1 MTTIIQAASLNKPVY
16 QGIHGNLSVAYSE
29 NDLKAV
35 AVGTQIDILSMP
47 TGARIPTVSIVST
60 SGLGAGVTMDILL
73 DGVAVLSD
81 VDVSAPISH
90 SKGLSPAP
98 LAKQTTMS
106 IVLNG
111 AVATGD
117 LTISP
122 LYTCEGSL

>member
-35 AVGTQIDILSMP
+35 AAGTQIDILSMP
-47 TGARIPTVSIVST
+47 TGARIPSVSIVST
-60 SGLGAGVTMDILL
+60 SGLGAGVTIDILF
-73 DGVAVLSD
+73 DGSAVLSD
-81 VDVSAPISH
+81 VDVSEPFSH
-90 SKGLSPAP
+90 TKGLSPVP
-98 LAKQTTMS
+98 LTQQTTMS
-106 IVLNG
+106 IVVNG